1 MSDARR
7 LDPVPPAA
15 GGLVPLERAALAIRM
30 GRALDVVLL
39 SGAGGELPTPESL
52 ERARRSLLGSV
63 GGSSEP
69 ALVRFGGSS
78 PVAALLH
85 ADGRQDDLR
94 RAASSAAA
102 ATGLCAGLASSSPAP
117 GASTAVLVA
126 VAAEGLA
133 IARHAGPG
141 EAVHSELYE
150 LVGRGGAGTEI
161 TATSAD
167 RDWTPRSAQPLAEP
181 GTTSPPAETRDAAR
195 GLVVPR
201 PPTDRRGADD
211 APTLAAREDES
222 RARLEGLREEFATL
236 EAELRQLRRGDAQVR
251 SLLERSI
258 AEVRR
263 RIEEHESEAERL
275 RRVTEGEVV

>member
-1 MSDARR
+1 RGVRRAAR
-7 LDPVPPAA
+7 PPEPAPPA
-15 GGLVPLERAALAIRM
+15 GGGRAPLARGARAPPL

-39 SGAGGELPTPESL
+39 SGARGELPTPESL
-52 ERARRSLLGSV
+52 ERARRSLLGSI

-85 ADGRQDDLR
+85 ADGRHFDLR
-94 RAASSAAA
+94 PAASSAAA
-102 ATGLCAGLASSSPAP
+102 ASGLCAGLASSSVAP
-117 GASTAVLVA
+117 GASIAVLVA

-150 LVGRGGAGTEI
+150 LVGRGGAGAQI

-167 RDWTPRSAQPLAEP
+167 RDWIPRSAR
-181 GTTSPPAETRDAAR
+181 S
-195 GLVVPR
+195 
-201 PPTDRRGADD
+201 PTDRRGADD

-222 RARLEGLREEFATL
+222 RTRLEGLREELTTL

-263 RIEEHESEAERL
+263 RIEERESEAERQ
-275 RRVTEGEVV
+275 RRVTEGGVV